1 VPTIH
6 IQLAGE
12 AELPDG
18 RKVSLPAGQAL
29 QQRGPVVNVNIGLER
44 NMAMGLLAAGQ
55 KVPAPIQALGLVD
68 TGASSTCVDNDLALK
83 LGLPVVDT
91 VKMHSA
97 SHQEVEQP
105 AYPISIE
112 IIGTPIQF
120 GVHKA
125 MAAKL
130 SSQGLGLLIG
140 RDVLAM
146 FTMFYNGITGQITL
160 SI

>member
-1 VPTIH
+1 M
-6 IQLAGE
+6 
-12 AELPDG
+12 
-18 RKVSLPAGQAL
+18 S
-29 QQRGPVVNVNIGLER
+29 
-44 NMAMGLLAAGQ
+44 LLAAGQ
-55 KVPAPIQALGLVD
+55 KVPAPVQALGLID
-68 TGASSTCVDNDLALK
+68 TGASNTCVDNDLALR

-97 SHQEVEQP
+97 SHQAVEQP

-120 GVHKA
+120 SVPKA
-125 MAAKL
+125 MGASL
-130 SSQGLGLLIG
+130 SSQGLGLLIA

-146 FTMFYNGITGQITL
+146 FTMFYNGVTGQITL